1 MEPVISTKENLY
13 TRQNLVEERS
23 VDMAL
28 VRLSMSMVRFTRAC
42 GAMVWGKDMDVSFI
56 QPETC
61 TKVTGLR
68 IRPTVAGPSQIWKA
82 TDMMASG

>member
-1 MEPVISTKENLY
+1 MEPVISTKENSY

-42 GAMVWGKDMDVSFI
+42 GAMVWGKAMDVSYI
-56 QPETC
+56 QQETC

-68 IRPTVAGPSQIWKA
+68 IRPTVAEPSQTWKA
-82 TDMMASG
+82 TVTMVSG